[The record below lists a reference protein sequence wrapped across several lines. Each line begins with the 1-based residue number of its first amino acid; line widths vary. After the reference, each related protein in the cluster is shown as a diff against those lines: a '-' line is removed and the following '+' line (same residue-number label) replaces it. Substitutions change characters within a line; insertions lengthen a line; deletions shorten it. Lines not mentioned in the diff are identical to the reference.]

1 MDNGI
6 WATWYDL
13 EDGTRD
19 RFLDWLHTDYL
30 PALKQRP
37 GYAWVAHYRNEVGG
51 PAMRHLGQSILARPD
66 EDVGSGT
73 QFLMLVGA
81 ASPHVFLAPSV
92 NEPETSPQF
101 REMLALRCGLRTAI
115 FSEEARVSGPAARYG
130 PPGTTP
136 APAIQMGSFR
146 VRSLKEEFDLG
157 CWYAQYR
164 LPYMAQAPGSVG
176 TRKLLSVAGWAKH
189 SILYEF
195 TSLEARLKNFE
206 EPHESLSADPK
217 EWTGRV
223 VRYTI
228 HAPGSPFVG
237 TRIWPPVVDQRPS

>member
-13 EDGTRD
+13 DDGTRD
-19 RFLDWLHTDYL
+19 RFLDWLHADYL

-51 PAMRHLGQSILARPD
+51 PAMRHLGQDILARPD
-66 EDVGSGT
+66 EDVGGGA

-92 NEPETSPQF
+92 MEPEIPPQF
-101 REMLALRCGLRTAI
+101 RDMLALRRGLRTAI
-115 FSEEARVSGPAARYG
+115 FAEEARVSGPAARSR

-136 APAIQMGSFR
+136 APGIQMGSFR
-146 VRSLKEEFDLG
+146 VRSLEEEFDLG

-206 EPHESLSADPK
+206 EPHELLSADPK

-237 TRIWPPVVDQRPS
+237 TRIWPPVTGRQLS

>member
-13 EDGTRD
+13 DDGTRD
-19 RFLDWLHTDYL
+19 RFLDWLHADYL

-51 PAMRHLGQSILARPD
+51 PAMRHLGQDILARPD
-66 EDVGSGT
+66 EDVGGGA

-92 NEPETSPQF
+92 MEPEIPPQF
-101 REMLALRCGLRTAI
+101 RDMLALRRGLRTAI
-115 FSEEARVSGPAARYG
+115 FAEEARVSGPAARSR

-136 APAIQMGSFR
+136 APGIQMGSFR
-146 VRSLKEEFDLG
+146 VRSLEEEFDLG

-206 EPHESLSADPK
+206 EPHKSLSADPK

-237 TRIWPPVVDQRPS
+237 TRIWPPVTGRQLS

>member
-19 RFLDWLHTDYL
+19 RFLEWLHVDYL

-51 PAMRHLGQSILARPD
+51 PAMRHLGQSILTRPD
-66 EDVGSGT
+66 EDVGNGT
-73 QFLMLVGA
+73 QFLMLAGA

-92 NEPETSPQF
+92 MEPETSPRF
-101 REMLALRCGLRTAI
+101 REMLALRRGLRTVI
-115 FSEEARVSGPAARYG
+115 FSEEARVSGPAARSR

-136 APAIQMGSFR
+136 APGIQMGSFR
-146 VRSLKEEFDLG
+146 VRSLEEEFDLG

-237 TRIWPPVVDQRPS
+237 ARIWPPLADRQPS

>member
-1 MDNGI
+1 MDLGI

-13 EDGTRD
+13 DGADRD
-19 RFLDWLHTDYL
+19 GFLEWLHGEYL
-30 PALKQRP
+30 PSLKQRP

-51 PAMRHLGQSILARPD
+51 AAMHHLGQSILSRPD

-73 QFLMLVGA
+73 QYLMLVGA
-81 ASPHVFLAPSV
+81 PCPHTFLAPSV
-92 NEPETSPQF
+92 MQPDPSPKV
-101 REMLALRCGLRTAI
+101 RDMLALRRGVRTAI
-115 FSEEARVSGPAARYG
+115 FAEETRVSGPAARHRA
-130 PPGTTP
+130 PGTTP
-136 APAIQMGSFR
+136 APGIQMGSFR
-146 VRSLKEEFDLG
+146 VRTLEEEFDLG

-164 LPYMAQAPGSVG
+164 LPYMAQMPGSVG

-237 TRIWPPVVDQRPS
+237 RRIWPPVADVPLS

>member
-13 EDGTRD
+13 DDGTRD
-19 RFLDWLHTDYL
+19 RFLDWLHADYL

-37 GYAWVAHYRNEVGG
+37 GYAWIAHYRNEVGG
-51 PAMRHLGQSILARPD
+51 PAMRHLGQDILARPD

-92 NEPETSPQF
+92 MEPEIPPQF
-101 REMLALRCGLRTAI
+101 RDMLALRRGLRTAI
-115 FSEEARVSGPAARYG
+115 FAEEARVSGPAARSR

-136 APAIQMGSFR
+136 APGIQMGSFR
-146 VRSLKEEFDLG
+146 VRSLEEEFDLG

-164 LPYMAQAPGSVG
+164 LPHMAQAPGSVG

-237 TRIWPPVVDQRPS
+237 TRIWPPVTGRQLS

>member
-1 MDNGI
+1 
-6 WATWYDL
+6 
-13 EDGTRD
+13 
-19 RFLDWLHTDYL
+19 
-30 PALKQRP
+30 
-37 GYAWVAHYRNEVGG
+37 
-51 PAMRHLGQSILARPD
+51 
-66 EDVGSGT
+66 
-73 QFLMLVGA
+73 
-81 ASPHVFLAPSV
+81 
-92 NEPETSPQF
+92 
-101 REMLALRCGLRTAI
+101 
-115 FSEEARVSGPAARYG
+115 
-130 PPGTTP
+130 
-136 APAIQMGSFR
+136 MGSFR
-146 VRSLKEEFDLG
+146 VRTLEEEFDLG

-164 LPYMAQAPGSVG
+164 LPYMAQMPGSVG

-237 TRIWPPVVDQRPS
+237 RRIWPQVIDVALS